1 AKGGDLDWANATS
14 YVAEFSQALVKLE
27 KGQLTQE
34 PVKSQFGWHV
44 IQLDDT
50 RDAKL
55 PPFEELKPQISQQLT
70 QQKLATFQEDLRKA
84 AKVK

>member
-1 AKGGDLDWANATS
+1 MI
-14 YVAEFSQALVKLE
+14 KLE
-27 KGQLTQE
+27 KGQMTR
-34 PVKSQFGWHV
+34 VRVRSQFGWHV

-55 PPFEELKPQISQQLT
+55 PPFEELKPQISQQKT
-70 QQKLATFQEDLRKA
+70 QEKLATFQEDLRKA